1 MYYRSVSDFEWN
13 KNTYQWEQSEIGW
26 HLCVAGLPKVAVDL
40 LPDDPMQFFSIYG
53 FSFEGK
59 DTGKLRPV
67 YHDEPY
73 MIEVVDDHGNSE
85 TIQCQSGITLV
96 PVDFDITDKKLYTLF
111 EQVQAYKQGRI
122 GEIYA

>member
-1 MYYRSVSDFEWN
+1 MYYRQCSDFKWN
-13 KNTYQWEQSEIGW
+13 KQTCSWEQSEIGW

-53 FSFEGK
+53 FSFQGE

-67 YHDEPY
+67 FHDEPY
-73 MIEVVDDHGNSE
+73 EIEVVDDLGNSE
-85 TIQCQSGITLV
+85 IITAQSGITLV
-96 PVDFDITDKKLYTLF
+96 PVDFDISDKKLYTLF

-122 GEIYA
+122 GEIQA